1 MKKKDETRYF
11 VTSVA
16 SVPVY
21 KVASKT
27 EMYRMATKPGW
38 GAVEWYSAA
47 DGYKNPVNRDR
58 SDKTQKLC
66 CDEDTSASLYTK
78 NGGYFGIFSYEEIN
92 TKEMPKQAACAAII
106 VSDSCGFT
114 FWAEDFNQIHI
125 FVTYDE
131 SGLVDTYRVEYGDS
145 TIYDGETEISFE
157 DLYQQAE
164 EDWRETYRAELPGT
178 IEYQRKQEAAE
189 LAAQAAASAGQRETW
204 MDEAQ
209 QKDFREICGL
219 IDTIKSGRDFYRV
232 MNQINGGRY
241 SVDVINAAREFK
253 QCFNSA
259 QYEPEAPG
267 AAADTVERDAAA
279 DTVERDA
286 AADVEPQ
293 PIALAYTDDLGIV
306 HCGECGAE
314 LLCNE
319 TGDMPDVCPE
329 CGRRLEYDS
338 FMEPDGPDVDKY
350 RTRADNQQEEGTAA
364 EAASEGRETALGT
377 PEAMA
382 GTDATEAAGGQQ
394 PPPQAGEINLGKL
407 YAGTRPEATEQD
419 EGKQPGGP

>member
-1 MKKKDETRYF
+1 MKKKWEVRYF
-11 VTSVA
+11 VTAVA
-16 SVPVY
+16 SIPVY
-21 KVASKT
+21 KAYSKT
-27 EMYRMATKPGW
+27 ETYRQAAKDGW
-38 GAVEWYSAA
+38 GTVY
-47 DGYKNPVNRDR
+47 RDENNA
-58 SDKTQKLC
+58 LV
-66 CDEDTSASLYTK
+66 CDEDCSASLYTK

-279 DTVERDA
+279 D
-286 AADVEPQ
+286 VEPQ

-329 CGRRLEYDS
+329 CGRRLEYD
-338 FMEPDGPDVDKY
+338 FFREPEGPDADAY
-350 RTRADNQQEEGTAA
+350 RTRADNQQGTGTAA

>member
-1 MKKKDETRYF
+1 MKKKWEVRYF
-11 VTSVA
+11 VTAVA
-16 SVPVY
+16 SIPVY
-21 KVASKT
+21 KAYSKT
-27 EMYRMATKPGW
+27 ETYRQAAKDGW
-38 GAVEWYSAA
+38 GTVY
-47 DGYKNPVNRDR
+47 RDENNA
-58 SDKTQKLC
+58 LV
-66 CDEDTSASLYTK
+66 CDEDCSASLYTK

-232 MNQINGGRY
+232 MNQIDGGRY

-259 QYEPEAPG
+259 QYEPEAPSAG
-267 AAADTVERDAAA
+267 TLVAVAAGM
-279 DTVERDA
+279 VERDA

-293 PIALAYTDDLGIV
+293 PIALTYMDDLGV
-306 HCGECGAE
+306 ARCGECGAE
-314 LLCNE
+314 LLCNG
-319 TGDMPDVCPE
+319 TGDMPDVCPA
-329 CGRRLEYDS
+329 CGRRLEYD
-338 FMEPDGPDVDKY
+338 FFREPEGPDADAY
-350 RTRADNQQEEGTAA
+350 RTRADNQQGTGTAA

-394 PPPQAGEINLGKL
+394 PPPQAGGIDLGRL
-407 YAGTRPEATEQD
+407 YAGTRLEAMEQE

>member
-1 MKKKDETRYF
+1 MKKKWEVRYF
-11 VTSVA
+11 VTAVA

-21 KVASKT
+21 KAYSKT
-27 EMYRMATKPGW
+27 ETYRQAAKDGW
-38 GAVEWYSAA
+38 GTVC
-47 DGYKNPVNRDR
+47 RDE
-58 SDKTQKLC
+58 DNALV
-66 CDEDTSASLYTK
+66 CDEDCSASLYTK
-78 NGGYFGIFSYEEIN
+78 NGGYFGIFPYEEIN

-131 SGLVDTYRVEYGDS
+131 NGLVDTYRVEYGDS
-145 TIYDGETEISFE
+145 PIYDGEMEIRFE
-157 DLYQQAE
+157 DLYQQPE
-164 EDWRETYRAELPGT
+164 GDWKETYRAEIPGT
-178 IEYQRKQEAAE
+178 VEYQRKQEAAE

-232 MNQINGGRY
+232 MNQINSGRY

-259 QYEPEAPG
+259 QYEPEAHSAG
-267 AAADTVERDAAA
+267 TLVA
-279 DTVERDA
+279 A

-293 PIALAYTDDLGIV
+293 PIALAYMDDLGV
-306 HCGECGAE
+306 ARCGECGVE
-314 LLCNE
+314 LLCSG

-407 YAGTRPEATEQD
+407 YAGTRPEAMEQE